1 MNQREL
7 LYIKDNNPHLTKLCL
22 HADNP
27 HDPRYA
33 IYLQDEKSHRIL
45 SPFHGINLYPY
56 NNDRGI
62 VNMVVEIPKNTQLK
76 MEIDTYCAYNPIV
89 YDTILTED
97 TKEKVI
103 RKITYNGGYPAHY
116 GAIPQTWEN
125 SMKPDHFTNIVG
137 DNDPVDCFDI
147 STITNMC
154 NISNMQ
160 ISAGTIIKVKVLGAI
175 AMIDQNEMDWKI
187 ITINIMDPISKIYNN
202 IYDIPKEKIIEIIDF
217 LQNYKVPEGKPKNN
231 FYEKIV
237 WSKREA
243 IEIIEIL
250 HKEWKELQSMNI
262 EEMSDKV
269 KLINRVSQSL
279 L

>member
-1 MNQREL
+1 M
-7 LYIKDNNPHLTKLCL
+7 KWTGKLS
-22 HADNP
+22 
-27 HDPRYA
+27 
-33 IYLQDEKSHRIL
+33 QS
-45 SPFHGINLYPY
+45 
-56 NNDRGI
+56 
-62 VNMVVEIPKNTQLK
+62 
-76 MEIDTYCAYNPIV
+76 
-89 YDTILTED
+89 
-97 TKEKVI
+97 
-103 RKITYNGGYPAHY
+103 
-116 GAIPQTWEN
+116 
-125 SMKPDHFTNIVG
+125 
-137 DNDPVDCFDI
+137 
-147 STITNMC
+147 
-154 NISNMQ
+154 
-160 ISAGTIIKVKVLGAI
+160 
-175 AMIDQNEMDWKI
+175 
-187 ITINIMDPISKIYNN
+187 ISKIYNN